1 MRTTP
6 RALTEEDEHFNWL
19 KTTVYTA
26 IGCTVATVII
36 ISFVVIIVF
45 RLKMKRLRARRLAH
59 QMERHRLRHQGEEA
73 VQLGWLLALFLA
85 SHLGRY
91 VTSFHNPVLSC
102 SSWSALGTEINLGD
116 FLPFLSA
123 ELCSLGLNYQG
134 VVIFSLREG
143 IKLLRSVEM
152 LLLLPWS
159 KGC

>member
-73 VQLGWLLALFLA
+73 VQLGWLLGLFLA

-91 VTSFHNPVLSC
+91 VTSSHNPVLSC
-102 SSWSALGTEINLGD
+102 SSGSAVGTEINLGD
-116 FLPFLSA
+116 FFFFFL
-123 ELCSLGLNYQG
+123 CRITFLGLKLS
-134 VVIFSLREG
+134 IFSS
-143 IKLLRSVEM
+143 I
-152 LLLLPWS
+152 
-159 KGC
+159 CDIFF